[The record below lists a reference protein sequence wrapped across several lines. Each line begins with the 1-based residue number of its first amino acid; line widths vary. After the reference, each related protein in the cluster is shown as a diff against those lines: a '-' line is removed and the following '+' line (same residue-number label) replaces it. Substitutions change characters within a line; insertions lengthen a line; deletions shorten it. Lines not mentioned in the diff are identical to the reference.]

1 MFSEFVLIAAYVAYA
16 WQMQIKNFFYFSDG
30 LMASHM
36 LWEDDILSSQSF
48 PSLLAV
54 TWVYMRVLS
63 PKFDVSKW

>member
-1 MFSEFVLIAAYVAYA
+1 MFSEFALIAAYVAYA
-16 WQMQIKNFFYFSDG
+16 WQMQIKNFFYSFDG

-54 TWVYMRVLS
+54 TWVYMS
-63 PKFDVSKW
+63 AVS